1 MAMSK
6 ETERAETERE
16 ATKREEVEKMLP
28 FYVTGRIDHADAEEI
43 GDYLE
48 RHPDVAKQ
56 LDLARAERDS
66 AFVANAVYADRPAR
80 SFDRVAAMIGKGAAR
95 PARAGRRGPDWIDR
109 VKRLFAMPSSPALG
123 LLGAAAA
130 IVIVLQAATIGTLV
144 VAHYPGIFSGA
155 SGGNGAVDA
164 GTTVVVRFADD
175 ATTAA
180 IADALSGLDVKIID
194 GPSGGRLF
202 TVRLGSKDMGAGER
216 ERLIAALKARSDVVV
231 FVTQMP

>member
-1 MAMSK
+1 MNEDIKRDEAK
-6 ETERAETERE
+6 RE
-16 ATKREEVEKMLP
+16 QTKREEVEKLLP

-66 AFVANAVYADRPAR
+66 AVVANAVYADRPVH
-80 SFDRVAAMIGKGAAR
+80 SFDRVAAMIGKEAAR
-95 PARAGRRGPDWIDR
+95 PARAASRGANWIDR
-109 VKRLFAMPSSPALG
+109 IKRLFAMPSSPALG
-123 LLGAAAA
+123 LLGTAAA
-130 IVIVLQAATIGTLV
+130 IVIVLQAATIGSLV
-144 VAHYPGIFSGA
+144 VAHYRGIFNVA
-155 SGGNGAVDA
+155 GNNGVVDA

-202 TVRLGSKDMGAGER
+202 TVRLGPKNMGAGER

-231 FVTQMP
+231 VVMPTPTP

>member
-6 ETERAETERE
+6 KTNGE
-16 ATKREEVEKMLP
+16 ATKREEIEKLLP

-56 LDLARAERDS
+56 IDLARAERDS
-66 AFVANAVYADRPAR
+66 AVVANAVYADRPVP
-80 SFDRVAAMIGKGAAR
+80 SFDRVAAMIGRGAAQ
-95 PARAGRRGPDWIDR
+95 PARTASRGPDWMDR
-109 VKRLFAMPSSPALG
+109 IKRLFAMPSSPALG
-123 LLGAAAA
+123 LLGTAAA
-130 IVIVLQAATIGTLV
+130 IVIVLQAATIGSLV
-144 VAHYPGIFSGA
+144 VAHYRGIFNVA
-155 SGGNGAVDA
+155 GNNGVVDA

-202 TVRLGSKDMGAGER
+202 TVRLGPKNMGAGER

-231 FVTQMP
+231 VVMPTPTP